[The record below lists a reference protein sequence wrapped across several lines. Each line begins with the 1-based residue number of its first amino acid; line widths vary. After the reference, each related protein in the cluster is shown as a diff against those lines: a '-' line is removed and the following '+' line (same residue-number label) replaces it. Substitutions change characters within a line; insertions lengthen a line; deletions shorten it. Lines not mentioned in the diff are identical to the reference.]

1 MAKIFFWSESFN
13 NRNFTKLYLAQAVNL
28 IGDALTWLGLALL
41 AFELVGDR
49 AGVVLAIALTL
60 RVTAFV
66 FLSPI
71 AGVLADRVDRKR
83 LMMTTHLCRMVL
95 VSLLPFV
102 SQVWQLY
109 GLVLGLNVFSAFFTP
124 TYSATIPLVT
134 TPAERPQAIAL
145 SSATYQFLGVLGP
158 GLAGALAAF
167 VGTRQIFW
175 LDGLTFLIATL
186 IIALVPG
193 QLVVPQTQPKTKSLQ
208 QILPDIVVG
217 SQCLWA
223 DPPMRYA
230 VSVQFVGAIV
240 GAAILINTVG
250 QVQGVLQLGKME
262 YGWVM
267 AAFGI
272 GAMIASLSLTRL
284 NFKHQA
290 IAVMTLGGIVMPMTI
305 VFGNSANLA
314 GLIILWLIAG
324 AAQTCINLPTQVLIA
339 DRVVTE
345 LQGRVYG
352 AQFAWSHFWWAF
364 AYPCA
369 GWLGQ
374 TSLQFNFLLS
384 SLFGLGL
391 MGAIV
396 WIGKPRYETG
406 QWHEHEHDHN
416 SHDHDPQHANYHRHS
431 SHLVGQARHRH
442 LHFHQQIH
450 E

>member
-416 SHDHDPQHANYHRHS
+416 SPDHDPQHANYHRHS

>member
-230 VSVQFVGAIV
+230 LSVQFVGAIV